1 MINRIIDFSI
11 RNKFLVFALV
21 GAACLWG
28 SWSMMHL
35 PVDAMPDLS
44 ETQVIILSRWDRS
57 PDIIED
63 QVTYPIVSAMTGAPH
78 VKTVR
83 GVSDFG
89 FSYVYVIFDEGTD
102 LYWAR
107 SRTLEYLSP
116 VTGRFPEGVKTEL
129 GPDATGLGW
138 VFQYILKDE
147 SNEHSLG
154 ELRSYQDWYLRYHL
168 KAVPGVADVASLG
181 GFTQQYQV
189 NVDPNRLRSYG
200 IPISRVADAV
210 RAGNRETGA
219 RLLESGGAEYMIR
232 GRGYMQSQ
240 HDIEDTVLT
249 SVDGTPIRIRDV
261 GTVAIG
267 PDIRR
272 GVGDL
277 DGTGE
282 VVSGIVIMRDGNNAL
297 DVIDR
302 VKVRLKDIEPG
313 LPSGVKVVPVYD
325 RSELIK
331 RSISNARLTLIE
343 VILTVVV
350 IILIFLRHFPTAVIP
365 VVTIPVAVLLALIP
379 LRYAGGSIN
388 VMALAG
394 LAIACGELVDA
405 AIVVGEQTHRKLESY
420 QISGLPFSYREVVLE
435 AVREVAGPTFLALL
449 VIAVAFLP
457 VLALEGHEGK
467 LFRPLAYTKT
477 FAMLAAAALAITF
490 DPALRLLLVKRPTP
504 VDNPAS
510 TWQRVSNWLLG
521 GRIRSQED
529 HPITGPLMRL
539 YDAVVRWTLRW
550 KWLVIASA
558 LALVLVT
565 IPLFWEIGSEFMPS
579 VDEGSLLYMPTTM
592 PGISIAESQKLLQVT
607 DRILK
612 SFPEVDHVMGKAGR
626 ADTATDP
633 APLSMLETVIVL
645 KPQSEWR
652 KTETWYSSWAPNWLL
667 PILRHIT
674 ADHISEPQL
683 VAEMNEAL
691 RIPGLSNS
699 WTMPIRGRIDML
711 STGIRTPVGLKVQGA
726 DLARIQQI
734 GHQLEQ
740 VLSTLPGTRSVFA
753 ERAGNGYFLDVVWD
767 RNALARYG
775 LSVDDA
781 QNALSTAVGGDDVT
795 TMIEGRE
802 RYPVNVRYLRDY
814 RSDLEALGR
823 VLISTNEKQVPLSEL
838 ATIHTLNGPA
848 MIRNENGL
856 LTGYVFVDVGDRPVG
871 DYVAQARQQIQSKL
885 SLPAGYSILWSG
897 QYESAQRVRE
907 RLMTVVPAT
916 LAIILFLIYCNTRS
930 IAKTLIVTLAV
941 PFSAVGALWMVY
953 ALGYNLSIAVWLG
966 IIALLGIDAET
977 GVFMLL
983 YLDLAYEKAK
993 REPQGITR
1001 PRLHEAIVEG
1011 SARRLRPKLMTFA
1024 TMSIGLI
1031 PILWATGTGSE
1042 IMKRIAAPMVGGMV
1056 TSFILEL
1063 LVYPAV
1069 YLVWRESA
1077 MQKEPADLAR
1087 DGVIEGVRDDGDTS
1101 AHVAPVAAWLNRLR
1115 SQPTPSGS
1123 QFSR

>member
-1 MINRIIDFSI
+1 MINRILDFSV
-11 RNKFLVFALV
+11 RNKFFVFALV
-21 GAACLWG
+21 GAACLYG
-28 SWSMMHL
+28 AWSMTHL
-35 PVDAMPDLS
+35 PIDAMPDLS

-83 GVSDFG
+83 GISDFG
-89 FSYVYVIFDEGTD
+89 YSYVYVIFDEGTD

-107 SRTLEYLSP
+107 SRTLEYLSG
-116 VTGRFPEGVKTEL
+116 VTGRLPEGVKTEL

-138 VFQYILKDE
+138 VFQYVLKDE
-147 SNEHSLG
+147 SGKHSLG
-154 ELRSYQDWYLRYHL
+154 ELRSYQDWYLRYYL
-168 KAVPGVADVASLG
+168 KSVPGVADVASLG

-200 IPISRVADAV
+200 IPISQVADAV

-219 RLLESGGAEYMIR
+219 RLLEFGGTEYMIR
-232 GRGYMQSQ
+232 GRGYIQSQ
-240 HDIEDTVLT
+240 HDIEETVLA
-249 SVDGTPIRIRDV
+249 SVNGTPIRIKDI
-261 GTVAIG
+261 GTVVIG

-272 GVGDL
+272 GASDL
-277 DGTGE
+277 DGSGE

-302 VKVRLKDIEPG
+302 VKTRLKEIEPG
-313 LPSGVKVVPVYD
+313 LPGGVKVAPVYD
-325 RSELIK
+325 RSELIR

-343 VILTVVV
+343 VVLTVVI
-350 IILIFLRHFPTAVIP
+350 IILIFLWHFPSAVIP
-365 VVTIPVAVLLALIP
+365 VVTIPVAILLTFIP
-379 LRYAGGSIN
+379 LHYVGVSIN
-388 VMALAG
+388 VMSLAG

-405 AIVVGEQTHRKLESY
+405 AIVVVEQTHKKLEGY
-420 QISGLPFSYREVVLE
+420 EASGLPFVYREVVME
-435 AVREVAGPTFLALL
+435 AVREVAGPTFFALL

-457 VLALEGHEGK
+457 VLVLEGQEGK
-467 LFRPLAYTKT
+467 LFRPLAYTKN
-477 FAMLAAAALAITF
+477 FAMLAAAVLAITF
-490 DPALRLLLVKRPTP
+490 DPALRLLLVRRPAGVENSSSP
-504 VDNPAS
+504 
-510 TWQRVSNWLLG
+510 WRRLSNWLLG
-521 GRIRSQED
+521 GRIRPQED
-529 HPITGPLMRL
+529 HPITGPLMRI
-539 YDAVVRWTLRW
+539 YDPVVRWTLRW
-550 KWLVIASA
+550 KWLVIVGAI
-558 LALVLVT
+558 ALVLVT
-565 IPLFWEIGSEFMPS
+565 LPLFWKIGSEFMPS
-579 VDEGSLLYMPTTM
+579 VEEGSLLYMPTTM

-612 SFPEVDHVMGKAGR
+612 GFPEVDHVIGKTGR

-652 KTETWYSSWAPNWLL
+652 KTQTWYSSWAPNWLL
-667 PILRHIT
+667 PVLRHIT

-683 VAEMNEAL
+683 VAQMNEAL

-711 STGIRTPVGLKVQGA
+711 STGIRTPVGLKIQGA
-726 DLARIQQI
+726 DLAQIQQI
-734 GHQLEQ
+734 GGQLEH
-740 VLSTLPGTRSVFA
+740 VLSAVPGTRSVFA
-753 ERAGNGYFLDVVWD
+753 ERTGDGYFLDIVWD
-767 RNALARYG
+767 RNALAQYG
-775 LSVDDA
+775 LSVEDA
-781 QNALSTAVGGDDVT
+781 QNALSTAVGGDNVT
-795 TMIEGRE
+795 TMIEGRA
-802 RYPVNVRYLRDY
+802 RYPVNVRYLRDF
-814 RSDLEALGR
+814 RSDMDALGR
-823 VLISTNEKQVPLSEL
+823 VLISTNEKQIPLSEL

-856 LTGYVFVDVGDRPVG
+856 LTGYVFVDVAGDRPIG
-871 DYVAQARQQIQSKL
+871 DYVEQARQLVQGQV

-897 QYESAQRVRE
+897 QYESAERVRQ
-907 RLMTVVPAT
+907 RLMVVVPAT
-916 LAIILFLIYCNTRS
+916 LALILFLIYSSTRS
-930 IAKTLIVTLAV
+930 VAKTLIVTLAV

-983 YLDLAYEKAK
+983 YLDLAYQKAK
-993 REPQGITR
+993 REPGTMTR
-1001 PRLHEAIVEG
+1001 WRLHEAIVEG
-1011 SARRLRPKLMTFA
+1011 AAKRLRPKFMTFA

-1031 PILWATGTGSE
+1031 PILWSTGTGSE
-1042 IMKRIAAPMVGGMV
+1042 IMKRIAAPMVGGIV

-1077 MQKEPADLAR
+1077 LAR
-1087 DGVIEGVRDDGDTS
+1087 ESGELGDDRGVEGPRLDGNSTLP
-1101 AHVAPVAAWLNRLR
+1101 AAPIGLWLNRTR
-1115 SQPTPSGS
+1115 SGPSPS
-1123 QFSR
+1123 STQS